1 MAILVLGIGNS
12 LMNDDAVGVTA
23 IEELQARYSF
33 PAGVTVVDGGT
44 LGLDLLPMLEGVRK
58 LLIIDAID
66 MGAPPG
72 ALFRLQGE
80 EVPRAFA
87 SKLSVHQMGVQ
98 DLLAVA
104 ELQGHVP
111 EELVVWGVQ
120 PGSIEMEMR
129 LTPAVAAAIAPL
141 LEGVIKELAGWG
153 IELKNAENKDLQ
165 SCRSEFQPAI
175 QQE

>member
-1 MAILVLGIGNS
+1 MAILILGIGNS

-23 IEELQARYSF
+23 IEQLKERYAF
-33 PAGVTVVDGGT
+33 PTGVTVVDGGT
-44 LGLDLLPMLEGVRK
+44 LGLDLLPMLEGVKK

-66 MGAPPG
+66 MGAAPG
-72 ALFRLQGE
+72 ALFRIQGE

-129 LTPAVAAAIAPL
+129 LTPAVASAMVAL
-141 LEGVIKELAGWG
+141 LDGVVGELTDWG
-153 IELKNAENKDLQ
+153 VELTNRAE
-165 SCRSEFQPAI
+165 
-175 QQE
+175 

>member
-23 IEELQARYSF
+23 IEELQARYTF

-44 LGLDLLPMLEGVRK
+44 LGLDLLPMLEGVKK

-66 MGAPPG
+66 MGAKPG
-72 ALFRLQGE
+72 DLFRLAGE

-129 LTPAVAAAIAPL
+129 LTPAVSAALSPL
-141 LEGVIKELAGWG
+141 LDGVARELTGWGVKLKELA
-153 IELKNAENKDLQ
+153 E
-165 SCRSEFQPAI
+165 
-175 QQE
+175 

>member
-1 MAILVLGIGNS
+1 MTILVLGIGNA
-12 LMNDDAVGVTA
+12 LMNDDALGVTA
-23 IEELQARYSF
+23 IEQLKELYTF
-33 PAGVTVVDGGT
+33 PAGVSVIDGGT
-44 LGLDLLPMLEGVRK
+44 LGLDLLPLLEGARK

-66 MGAPPG
+66 MGATPG
-72 ALFRLQGE
+72 ALFRLSGD

-129 LTPAVAAAIAPL
+129 LTPAVAAAMRPL
-141 LEGVIKELAGWG
+141 LDRVVGELAGWG
-153 IELKNAENKDLQ
+153 VKLNNRATRTDFGTRRAE
-165 SCRSEFQPAI
+165 A
-175 QQE
+175 

>member
-12 LMNDDAVGVTA
+12 LMNDDALGVTA
-23 IEELQARYSF
+23 VEQLKARFHF
-33 PAGVTVVDGGT
+33 PAGVIVVDGGT
-44 LGLDLLPMLEGVRK
+44 LGLDLLPMLEDVRK
-58 LLIIDAID
+58 RLIIDAID
-66 MGAPPG
+66 MGAVPG
-72 ALFRLQGE
+72 DLFRLAGE

-120 PGSIEMEMR
+120 PGSIEMEMQ
-129 LTPAVAAAIAPL
+129 LTPAVAAALVPL
-141 LEGVIKELAGWG
+141 LDGVIGELLGWG
-153 IELKNAENKDLQ
+153 IGLQNRDSAE
-165 SCRSEFQPAI
+165 RSGLQPAI
-175 QQE
+175 VS

>member
-12 LMNDDAVGVTA
+12 LMNDDALGVSAVEQLRT
-23 IEELQARYSF
+23 RYTF
-33 PAGVTVVDGGT
+33 PEGVNVVDGGT
-44 LGLDLLPMLEGVRK
+44 LGLDLLPMLEGIKR

-66 MGAPPG
+66 MGGQPG
-72 ALFRLQGE
+72 DLFRLTGE

-120 PGSIEMEMR
+120 PGSIAMEMR
-129 LTPAVAAAIAPL
+129 LTPEVAAAMAPL
-141 LEGVIKELAGWG
+141 LEGVVRELGEWG
-153 IELKNAENKDLQ
+153 VML
-165 SCRSEFQPAI
+165 S
-175 QQE
+175 